1 MIYLCL
7 VYFLMLKKVI
17 NILIVIISISLLSC
31 GGGSSSDSQG
41 IIVYKVSY
49 PKMNKHNLMYDF
61 MPKKMVLKFKDDKY
75 VTNLSAGMGM
85 FKTSIIVDKDED
97 QFSQMV
103 KLINKKYILTLQG
116 ENITKSLENLPKYHI
131 EYSGETKKILN
142 YVCSKAIITVDNE
155 ANDAF
160 TVYYTDRIKIETPN
174 WSNQFKGID
183 GVLLEY
189 QYEKYGVSMKFEAKD
204 IKFTEVDDV
213 EFEVDEK
220 YESITE
226 AAMNTEMQEI
236 FDSFN

>member
-1 MIYLCL
+1 
-7 VYFLMLKKVI
+7 MLKKI
-17 NILIVIISISLLSC
+17 TNILIIIFSLSFLGC
-31 GGGSSSDSQG
+31 GGDSSSDSQG
-41 IIVYKVSY
+41 VILYKVSY

-85 FKTSIIVDKDED
+85 FKTSIIVDKEED

-103 KLINKKYILTLQG
+103 KLINKKYILTLEGDDIQ
-116 ENITKSLENLPKYHI
+116 KSLDNLPKYHI
-131 EYSGETKKILN
+131 EYTGETKKILN
-142 YVCSKAIITVDNE
+142 YVCNKAIITVNNE

-189 QYEKYGVSMKFEAKD
+189 QYEKYGVVMKFEAKK
-204 IKFTEVDDV
+204 ITFTEVEDF
-213 EFEVDEK
+213 EFDIDEK

-226 AAMNTEMQEI
+226 AAMNSEMQEI